1 PQNRAD
7 MPDADFTRW
16 VQSREIATVIAFLL
30 GADAQAITGALIPVN
45 GRV

>member
-1 PQNRAD
+1 

-16 VQSREIATVIAFLL
+16 VAPVQAAEVIAFLVSNE
-30 GADAQAITGALIPVN
+30 ARAITGALIPVA